1 MRSIIMNIAII
12 GILMSCFIIH
22 LTVRASSPHET
33 ISKFMKKQGLSSTYS
48 DNKIINDQSRGYLSG
63 GSITTRGRRPEVV
76 QPFHIKMPRFDIDPC
91 SLSADVSFGGLSY
104 ITGADMK
111 RLITNVGKVAPI
123 YALRNAIKN
132 KCPQCSETLNELQAI
147 ATKINQMSLDQC
159 QAGKMIA
166 DTLFGAEEEAQ
177 RSKCTFYKTSTGAG
191 SDIFK
196 DMTECSN
203 GKGGASGSNEAS
215 EELDKSFLP
224 DEYNIVWYALKKTD
238 KRAIETS
245 MPQKELLEFCM
256 SITGTVI
263 AHNNYGTKQYTYKP
277 GLVTADFL
285 ASLVSPKLQAR
296 SGISSDDIKAK
307 NLIELYECG
316 DDKCLN
322 MTTKHKNLDDIEN
335 LISTDVAKMI
345 RLLSQKI
352 KNADKNITESEKS
365 LIAMSPYPLIPLI
378 VSEYELKP
386 GGENHIYTESVFV
399 ELLTFEIINHW
410 INTILTTVEEAVGNL
425 PYSKADKD
433 KFDKVSSNIES
444 VKRNISEYRAA
455 KYDKLKYLGLINKMI
470 KVNDDQFMSKSA
482 NLIENTER

>member
-1 MRSIIMNIAII
+1 MRYFFKTT
-12 GILMSCFIIH
+12 ILLLSF
-22 LTVRASSPHET
+22 LTSTIVYASSPQET

-48 DNKIINDQSRGYLSG
+48 NSKLIHDQSRGYLSG

-76 QPFHIKMPRFDIDPC
+76 QPFHVKMPRFDIDPC
-91 SLSADVSFGGLSY
+91 SLSADISFGGLSY
-104 ITGADMK
+104 ITGEDMK
-111 RLITNVGKVAPI
+111 RLITNVAKVAPI

-147 ATKINQMSLDQC
+147 ASKINQMSLDQC

-177 RSKCTFYKTSTGAG
+177 RSKCTFYKTSTGSG

-196 DMTECSN
+196 DMTDCSN

-215 EELDKSFLP
+215 DELDKSFLP
-224 DEYNIVWYALKKTD
+224 DEYNIVWHALKSSGKAKET
-238 KRAIETS
+238 IQTS
-245 MPQKELLEFCM
+245 MPQKDLIEFCM

-263 AHNNYGTKQYTYKP
+263 ASQKDGSKQYTYKP

-285 ASLVSPKLQAR
+285 TAIVSPKLD
-296 SGISSDDIKAK
+296 SGAGIAASDISAK
-307 NLIELYECG
+307 NLIELYECS
-316 DDKCLN
+316 DAKCLD
-322 MTTKHKNLDDIEN
+322 MITKNKNLNDIEN
-335 LISTDVAKMI
+335 LISTDVAKI
-345 RLLSQKI
+345 LRSLSRKV
-352 KNADKNITESEKS
+352 KDGNNNLTDSEQNLVS
-365 LIAMSPYPLIPLI
+365 MSPYPLIPLI
-378 VSEYELKP
+378 VTEYELKP

-399 ELLTFEIINHW
+399 ELLTFEMINHW

-433 KFDKVSSNIES
+433 KFNKVSANIES
-444 VKRNISEYRAA
+444 VKRIISEYRAA

-470 KVNDDQFMSKSA
+470 KVNDDQYMNNSA
-482 NLIENTER
+482 KLLENIER